1 MVGISPVIDNRPLRG
16 MADECLS
23 VIGVESSAEAI
34 AAHYGARSGNGILDG
49 WLIADGDTA
58 HVDGIAIG
66 AAPLLMTDPQAT
78 AAMVRDACA
87 LVGVDVPDVPR
98 QVSNGGAR

>member
-1 MVGISPVIDNRPLRG
+1 

-34 AAHYGARSGNGILDG
+34 AAHYGARSANGILDG
-49 WLIADGDTA
+49 WLIAEGDTA

-66 AAPLLMTDPQAT
+66 TAPLLMTDPQTT
-78 AAMVRDACA
+78 AVMVRDACA
-87 LVGVDVPDVPR
+87 LVGVDIPQAAHPDAT
-98 QVSNGGAR
+98 GDAR